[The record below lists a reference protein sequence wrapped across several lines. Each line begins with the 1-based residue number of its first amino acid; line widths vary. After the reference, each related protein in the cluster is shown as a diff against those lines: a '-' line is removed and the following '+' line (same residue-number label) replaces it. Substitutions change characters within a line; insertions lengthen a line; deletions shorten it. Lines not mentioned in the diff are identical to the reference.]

1 MRNFYILKK
10 KLSAVLTLLSKE
22 PSRPVRVCPTCD
34 MFFVLFGLFPRVV
47 LGSRVPSYRTTGIA
61 VGRSRERPLRSAPAQ
76 YFFMSVSRAV
86 VLYVFTELGPRLSVG
101 MGFRQ
106 PCTVSLSVLFHE

>member
-1 MRNFYILKK
+1 M
-10 KLSAVLTLLSKE
+10 LTLLSKE
-22 PSRPVRVCPTCD
+22 PIRPVRTCPTCD
-34 MFFVLFGLFPRVV
+34 VFFVLFRLFPRVV
-47 LGSRVPSYRTTGIA
+47 IGSRISFYQTTGIA